1 MSSRSSRTTKA
12 PAAPAPPVTASTAS
26 DTASDTTREDLPA
39 RVTVGR
45 VLRPHGIQ
53 GDVVV
58 EVLSDVPGRLDP
70 GSRLIATR
78 GSEQERTLTVASS
91 QAHKTG
97 ARVRFEG
104 VAGRD
109 GAEALRN
116 LSLEVERSAVP
127 AAEPGTYY
135 YYELLGCRCHDGERD
150 LGTVVDLE
158 EDGGGLLLIVE
169 SIGDEGAQRVPVPF
183 VEKFL
188 REVDVARGRIV
199 VDLPPGLL
207 EVCTSR
213 S

>member
-1 MSSRSSRTTKA
+1 M
-12 PAAPAPPVTASTAS
+12 
-26 DTASDTTREDLPA
+26 
-39 RVTVGR
+39 
-45 VLRPHGIQ
+45 
-53 GDVVV
+53 VV
-58 EVLSDVPGRLDP
+58 EVLSDVPGRLDS

-78 GSEQERTLTVASS
+78 GAASDRTPERTLTVASS

-109 GAEALRN
+109 EAEALRN
-116 LSLEVERSAVP
+116 LWLEVERSAVP

-169 SIGDEGAQRVPVPF
+169 SIGGEDAQRVPVPF

-199 VDLPPGLL
+199 LDLPPGLL

>member
-12 PAAPAPPVTASTAS
+12 PAAPAPPRTAS

-45 VLRPHGIQ
+45 VLRPHGVQ

-78 GSEQERTLTVASS
+78 SAEPERTLTVASS

-104 VAGRD
+104 VEGRD

-116 LSLEVERSAVP
+116 LWLEVERSAVP

-135 YYELLGCRCHDGERD
+135 YYELLGCRCQDGERD

-169 SIGDEGAQRVPVPF
+169 LIGDDGGAQRVPVPF

-199 VDLPPGLL
+199 LDLPPGLL